1 MRVLLLVFVFALVAF
16 TYADIPLGGEVWL
29 SKFVHNALQQSST
42 QSPSTTAAPSSCKDP
57 NFCVTNYDSSKS
69 GPNSMW
75 PSNVLDINGWIGYIA
90 YLIIVF
96 LIPIVGL
103 IVMWNVVFYIWCCRK
118 CGLCGGSEPKPP
130 QGEVFEGYNK
140 RRRHLLMI
148 PIDIIIGAI
157 MYVRFH
163 VSNSIVFVPF
173 WLSSSLL
180 YLALVSQ
187 KS

>member
-1 MRVLLLVFVFALVAF
+1 
-16 TYADIPLGGEVWL
+16 
-29 SKFVHNALQQSST
+29 
-42 QSPSTTAAPSSCKDP
+42 
-57 NFCVTNYDSSKS
+57 
-69 GPNSMW
+69 MW